1 MLVDRRQRRWS
12 ATMFNASMSGLL
24 GAAGGL
30 VYAMLGGRA
39 GSQTVGKGPA
49 ELATAVGWPLLAAD
63 VTACLVNAALL
74 SGVIHLDQGIPFW
87 IQLRRVLS
95 GSGLAYIGY
104 GVIGLLFVILWFPAG
119 LGPFSALLVM
129 APLLAARW
137 AFIQYGE
144 ELRSHERTVDTL
156 VTALGTKEPAAV
168 DRSRRAATLAEWVA
182 EELALTPAQIGT
194 IRYAATLHE
203 IGHLGVPTRLLRR
216 APGALTESER
226 RIVDRHCVMG
236 ARMIEGIDF
245 LEDARSGIRHQQ
257 ERFDGRGRPDGLAG
271 TDIPVA
277 ARVLA
282 VVTAVERSSS
292 DPSAAA
298 GTSADLYRRLTD
310 DGGRFDPAVVA
321 ATWAALDKHG
331 LPTSVGSVSS

>member
-1 MLVDRRQRRWS
+1 
-12 ATMFNASMSGLL
+12 
-24 GAAGGL
+24 
-30 VYAMLGGRA
+30 
-39 GSQTVGKGPA
+39 
-49 ELATAVGWPLLAAD
+49 
-63 VTACLVNAALL
+63 
-74 SGVIHLDQGIPFW
+74 
-87 IQLRRVLS
+87 
-95 GSGLAYIGY
+95 
-104 GVIGLLFVILWFPAG
+104 
-119 LGPFSALLVM
+119 
-129 APLLAARW
+129 
-137 AFIQYGE
+137 
-144 ELRSHERTVDTL
+144 
-156 VTALGTKEPAAV
+156 
-168 DRSRRAATLAEWVA
+168 
-182 EELALTPAQIGT
+182 
-194 IRYAATLHE
+194 
-203 IGHLGVPTRLLRR
+203 
-216 APGALTESER
+216 
-226 RIVDRHCVMG
+226 MG